1 MIKLNDVVAMEYQ
14 LIDADTKEII
24 DTNIGNDP
32 LEFIIGMGHII
43 PGLEAQMIG
52 LSNNSK
58 AEITVNPA
66 EAYGEY
72 NSEAVQT
79 LPVEQ
84 FAGISLHNGMTL
96 YGSGDDGQTVQVLV
110 KSFDDKEV
118 VIDYNH
124 PLAGKTLVFTI
135 TIVDVRD
142 ATAEELATGVVGGMS
157 SGGCCGGGSC
167 GSHSHEH
174 KEEVECCGG
183 TKHEEEHECC
193 GGHDGHGCKNS

>member
-1 MIKLNDVVAMEYQ
+1 ME
-14 LIDADTKEII
+14 TK
-24 DTNIGNDP
+24 
-32 LEFIIGMGHII
+32 
-43 PGLEAQMIG
+43 
-52 LSNNSK
+52 LSNNAIK
-58 AEITVNPA
+58 DLRE
-66 EAYGEY
+66 
-72 NSEAVQT
+72 
-79 LPVEQ
+79 
-84 FAGISLHNGMTL
+84 
-96 YGSGDDGQTVQVLV
+96 VLV